1 MLCRQMFTLT
11 LLLGILFPISVFKAQ
26 ASNFSE
32 NSGLIAQ
39 KTSQNNAM
47 QSELVNA
54 QTQFSFKLFSQ
65 VSKDRLSQNLL
76 ISPSSVAIALSL
88 LYNGADG
95 KTQQEMSQLLGF
107 QNMTLEE
114 VNLASQGLNQAL
126 ESNNNGVQLNIAN
139 SLWVKQDVAF
149 RHSFLRNNRQY
160 FDAEITNLNFS
171 NPQSVGIINRW
182 VSQQTKGKI
191 TEIIDRID
199 PQSILFLINAIYFKG
214 DWQEQFDKN
223 LTRSEDFKLGNGKSK
238 KHPFMAKTGDFL
250 YQETD
255 SLQAVSLPYGNGD
268 WRFDVYLPKENRNLK
283 KMLSQLNQNNWN
295 NWIKNFQKREGNLK
309 LPRFKTAYE
318 IDLDQSLKVLGMASA
333 FNASQANF
341 SQMTSNSVMV
351 DSVKHKT
358 FIDVNEEGTEAAAV
372 TSIGIRAT
380 SAMPTNPPFQ
390 MIVNR
395 PFFYTIRNEKTGT
408 ILFMGT
414 MINPSD

>member
-1 MLCRQMFTLT
+1 MFTLA
-11 LLLGILFPISVFKAQ
+11 LLLGILFPIPIFKVQ
-26 ASNFSE
+26 ASSLPQNPE
-32 NSGLIAQ
+32 LIAQ
-39 KTSQNNAM
+39 KTSQNNPM
-47 QSELVNA
+47 QSKLVNA

-95 KTQQEMSQLLGF
+95 KTKQEMSQLLGF

-114 VNLASQGLNQAL
+114 VNLASQGLTKAL
-126 ESNNNGVQLNIAN
+126 ESNNNGVQLSIAN
-139 SLWVKQDVAF
+139 SLWVKQEMAF
-149 RHSFLRNNRQY
+149 RHSFLRNNREY
-160 FDAEITNLNFS
+160 FDAKITNLDFR
-171 NPQSVGIINRW
+171 NPQAVGIINRW
-182 VSQQTKGKI
+182 VSQQTRGKI

-223 LTRSEDFKLGNGKSK
+223 LTRSEDFNLGNGKSK
-238 KHPFMAKTGDFL
+238 KHPLMAKTGDFL

-255 SLQAVSLPYGNGD
+255 TFQAVSLPYGNQD

-283 KMLSQLNQNNWN
+283 AMLSQLNQNNWTT
-295 NWIKNFQKREGNLK
+295 WVKNFRRREGLLK

-341 SQMTSNSVMV
+341 SQMTSHSVLV

-358 FIDVNEEGTEAAAV
+358 FIDVNEEGTEASAV
-372 TSIGIRAT
+372 TSIGIRTT

-395 PFFYTIRNEKTGT
+395 SFFYTIRNEKTGT